1 MINNLIN
8 YFNNFND
15 ISFHMTLNRFRFNF
29 IKRFIV
35 YLTLEKIY
43 RDYATD
49 TMFCNREMIKT
60 ALIKRMGIEYL
71 FSNKKEFKK

>member
-1 MINNLIN
+1 MLNNLIL
-8 YFNNFND
+8 YFNNFNPE
-15 ISFHMTLNRFRFNF
+15 SFNMTLNRFKFNV

-49 TMFCNREMIKT
+49 TMYCSRDMVRT
-60 ALIKRMGIEYL
+60 ALIKRMELDYL
-71 FSNKKEFKK
+71 FHKEEQ